1 MLLISRF
8 FIYPPG
14 SISPKPIHLV
24 PSSEVKAL
32 FKEINKTL
40 NLEIGFPANAESR
53 GFYLEFPN
61 DGQPRPLF
69 LGISSSKEVFNI
81 MDRQTPSANDHM
93 VKGTETL
100 ASLNDNRSF
109 AAFAAKMEGA
119 LLATKAKSKA
129 SKEHR
134 KLRRVQQKDSK

>member
-1 MLLISRF
+1 M
-8 FIYPPG
+8 
-14 SISPKPIHLV
+14 

-32 FKEINKTL
+32 LKEINEGFTL
-40 NLEIGFPANAESR
+40 DLGFPANAEQR

-69 LGISSSKEVFNI
+69 LGISSSKEAFNI
-81 MDRQTPSANDHM
+81 MERQTPSASDLM

-100 ASLNDNRSF
+100 ASLNDDRSF
-109 AAFAAKMEGA
+109 SAFAARMEGA

-129 SKEHR
+129 SKEQR
-134 KLRRVQQKDSK
+134 KLQRVQQKDGK